1 MLLKNKIFSGLILAS
16 LAISADALADDMAA
30 FDPLTDGDF
39 GGLALQDDIPVAL
52 TAARLKQP
60 RAEVPASITVIEAK
74 QIEAWGVRTI
84 PELMRFVPGMFVGHG
99 DDQNN
104 RAVAYHASSPNIMR
118 RMQVLVDGRSVF
130 KAAIAQIIWD
140 DIPVA
145 MEDIQRVEVVRG
157 PNAASYGANAFLGVI
172 NIVTKH
178 AADTQGTTLRF
189 RKGNQGVEDSLF
201 SHSDRV
207 SDDAYRLTLQ
217 QNSDNGFDGRDATNG
232 EDDWHDSRRHGFAS
246 LYYDHDISESTQL
259 NWEAAYKYGNTD
271 IRKSDFDTDYPDQ
284 ITRQGFVMGK
294 LIHEFNQDHFSHLQ
308 AYWQTD
314 HRTQETSSCSSTTS
328 FDPVLLDEYRTNPE
342 WTQFVA
348 LGVPSIY
355 ADSNTTPQ
363 TLAAANY
370 LVGGIANN
378 SLTPEQV
385 EQLIE
390 ENLGK
395 TYTLQQSDLDAAAV
409 AFGNA
414 YNGSDFSQLGQLAC
428 GAGNINVREDR
439 YDIEWQDT
447 MQWTPALR
455 TVSGIS
461 YRRDSADSMTYFK
474 GAVHN
479 DTYRMFANGEWQAF
493 SHLVFNIGGMYEQE
507 DSNDSAFSPRVAA
520 NLLLTQ
526 QQSLRLVYSQ
536 AVRSPDLL
544 EKKPNYAVTLY
555 DLTDNYLNLDDGV
568 FFMNQVPDTRDLD
581 HEKITS
587 VELGYYGKLPELNLE
602 LDVKVYKDRLS
613 QLISNT
619 IALNSVYIASDTKMD
634 VKGVDWQLNW
644 QFNRNNWLWWSG
656 AYVDAAV
663 RLGDTSPLD
672 AKEID
677 RLAKVERRLSAE
689 WSNNVSWHH
698 DGNNWGSTL
707 TYFWHDGYNDLE
719 NKGLDFRRFEANLTK
734 TWDMNGYKPEV
745 GLFWHHLVDDSR
757 LVYPD
762 QVYAVNDIYSF
773 RAGITF

>member
-1 MLLKNKIFSGLILAS
+1 MLLKNTIFFGLILTS
-16 LAISADALADDMAA
+16 FTISEEVLADDMAA

-39 GGLALQDDIPVAL
+39 GGLSLQDDIPVAL

-84 PELMRFVPGMFVGHG
+84 PDLMRFVPGVFVGHG

-104 RAVAYHASSPNIMR
+104 RAIAYHASSPNIMR
-118 RMQVLVDGRSVF
+118 RLQVLVDGRSVF
-130 KAAIAQIIWD
+130 KAGIADVVWD

-178 AADTQGTTLRF
+178 PADTQGTNIRF
-189 RKGNQGVEDSLF
+189 RKGNQGVEDSL
-201 SHSDRV
+201 V
-207 SDDAYRLTLQ
+207 SYSGSVNDDAYRLTLQ
-217 QNSDNGFDGRDATNG
+217 QNADNGFDGRNSSNG
-232 EDDWHDSRRHGFAS
+232 EDDWRDSRRHSFAS
-246 LYYDHDISESTQL
+246 VYYDHRISDQTQL

-271 IRKSDFDTDYPDQ
+271 IRQNDFDVGYPDQ
-284 ITRQGFVMGK
+284 MTRQGFVMGK
-294 LIHEFNQDHFSHLQ
+294 LIHEFSQDHFSHLQ
-308 AYWQTD
+308 AYWQSD
-314 HRTQETSSCSSTTS
+314 RRTQEASSCSSTIS
-328 FDPVLLDEYRTNPE
+328 FDPVLLAEYRANPE
-342 WTQFVA
+342 WTKFVA
-348 LGVPSIY
+348 LALPSIY
-355 ADSNTTPQ
+355 ADSNSDTQ
-363 TLAAANY
+363 TLAAANS
-370 LVGGIANN
+370 LVGGIATN

-390 ENLGK
+390 DNLGE
-395 TYTLQQSDLDAAAV
+395 TYTLQQSDLDVAAV

-428 GAGNINVREDR
+428 GANDFNVSEDR
-439 YDIEWQDT
+439 YDVEWQDT
-447 MQWTPALR
+447 VQWTPQLR

-461 YRRDSADSMTYFK
+461 YRRDSVDSATYFK

-479 DTYRMFANGEWQAF
+479 DTYRVFANGEWRALT
-493 SHLVFNIGGMYEQE
+493 HLVFNVGGMYENE
-507 DSNDSAFSPRVAA
+507 DSNASAFSPRLAA

-544 EKKPNYAVTLY
+544 EKKPNYSVVVRG
-555 DLTDNYLNLDDGV
+555 LTDNYLNLDDGI
-568 FFMNQVPDTRDLD
+568 FFMNQVPGTRDLD

-602 LDVKVYKDRLS
+602 LDVKVYKDSLS

-656 AYVDAAV
+656 AYVDANV
-663 RLGDTSPLD
+663 RLGDTTRLN
-672 AKEID
+672 AKETD

-707 TYFWHDGYNDLE
+707 TYFWHSSYNDFDNTE
-719 NKGLDFRRFEANLTK
+719 PYYRRFEANLTK
-734 TWDMNGYKPEV
+734 TWSAKGYKPEV

-762 QVYAVNDIYSF
+762 QVYSVNDIYSF

>member
-1 MLLKNKIFSGLILAS
+1 MLLKNTIFSSFGLI
-16 LAISADALADDMAA
+16 ALAMSIEVCAADMAV
-30 FDPLTDGDF
+30 FDPLIDGDF
-39 GGLALQDDIPVAL
+39 GALSLQGDIPVAL

-60 RAEVPASITVIEAK
+60 RAQVPASITVIEAK

-84 PELMRFVPGMFVGHG
+84 PDLMRFVPGMFVGHG

-104 RAVAYHASSPNIMR
+104 RAIAYHASSPNIMR
-118 RMQVLVDGRSVF
+118 RLQVLVDGRSVF
-130 KAAIAQIIWD
+130 KAGIAEVVWD

-178 AADTQGTTLRF
+178 PADTQGTRIRF
-189 RKGNQGVEDSLF
+189 RKGNQGVEDSLV
-201 SHSDRV
+201 SHSGMV
-207 SDDAYRLTLQ
+207 HDDTYRLTFQ
-217 QNSDNGFDGRDATNG
+217 QNADNGFDGRNATNG
-232 EDDWHDSRRHGFAS
+232 EDDWRDSRRHGFTS
-246 LYYDHDISESTQL
+246 LYYDHQINEQTQL

-271 IRKSDFDTDYPDQ
+271 MRKSDFDLDYPDQ
-284 ITRQGFVMGK
+284 MTRQGFVMAK
-294 LIHEFNQDHFSHLQ
+294 LIHEFNQNHFSHMQ
-308 AYWQTD
+308 VYWQSD
-314 HRTQETSSCSSTTS
+314 RRTQGVHGCSPTTS
-328 FDPVLLDEYRTNPE
+328 FDPVLLQEYRANPE
-342 WTQFVA
+342 WTTFVA
-348 LGVPSIY
+348 LGVPSLY
-355 ADSNTTPQ
+355 ADSNTDPG

-370 LVGGIANN
+370 LVGGIATN

-390 ENLGK
+390 DNLGV
-395 TYTLQQSDLDAAAV
+395 TYDLQQSDLDAAAV

-414 YNGSDFSQLGQLAC
+414 YNGSDFSQLGQWAC
-428 GAGNINVREDR
+428 GTNDFSVREDR

-447 MQWTPALR
+447 VQWAPGLR
-455 TVSGIS
+455 TVSGMS
-461 YRRDSADSMTYFK
+461 YRRDSVDSATYFN

-479 DTYRMFANGEWQAF
+479 DTYRVFANGEWRALT
-493 SHLVFNIGGMYEQE
+493 HLVFNLGGMYETE
-507 DSNDSAFSPRVAA
+507 DSNASAFSPRVAA

-544 EKKPNYAVTLY
+544 EKKPNYSVLIR
-555 DLTDNYLNLDDGV
+555 DLTDNYLNLEDGV
-568 FFMNQVPDTRDLD
+568 FFMNQVSSTRGLD

-587 VELGYYGKLPELNLE
+587 VELGYYGNLPELNLE
-602 LDVKVYKDRLS
+602 LDVKAYKDSLS

-644 QFNRNNWLWWSG
+644 QFSRNNWLWWSG
-656 AYVDAAV
+656 AYVDADV
-663 RLGDTSPLD
+663 RLGDTRQLD
-672 AKEID
+672 DQEID
-677 RLAKVERRLSAE
+677 RLAKVELRLSAE

-698 DGNNWGSTL
+698 SGNNWGSTL
-707 TYFWHDGYNDLE
+707 TYFWHDSYNDFNNSE
-719 NKGLDFRRFEANLTK
+719 GDFRRLEVNLTK
-734 TWDMNGYKPEV
+734 TWSVQGYKPEV
-745 GLFWHHLVDDSR
+745 GLLWHHLINDSR

-762 QVYAVNDIYSF
+762 QAYSVNDIYLF

>member
-178 AADTQGTTLRF
+178 PADTQGTTIRF
-189 RKGNQGVEDSLF
+189 RKGNQGVEDSL
-201 SHSDRV
+201 V
-207 SDDAYRLTLQ
+207 SYSGSVNDDGYRLTLQ
-217 QNSDNGFDGRDATNG
+217 QNADNGFDGSEATKG
-232 EDDWHDSRRHGFAS
+232 RDDWRDSRRHAFAS
-246 LYYDHDISESTQL
+246 LYYDHRMSDQTQL

-271 IRKSDFDTDYPDQ
+271 IRKSDFDVGYPDQ
-284 ITRQGFVMGK
+284 MTRQGFVMAK

-308 AYWQTD
+308 VYWQSD
-314 HRTQETSSCSSTTS
+314 RRTQETSSCTSTTS
-328 FDPVLLDEYRTNPE
+328 LDPSLFSEYRANPD
-342 WTQFVA
+342 WTSFVA
-348 LGVPSIY
+348 LGIPSIY
-355 ADSNTTPQ
+355 ADSSADPD
-363 TLAAANY
+363 TLNAANY
-370 LVGGIANN
+370 LVGGIATN

-390 ENLGK
+390 TNLGV
-395 TYTLQQSDLDAAAV
+395 TYNLEQSDLDAAAA

-414 YNGSDFSQLGQLAC
+414 YNGSDFSQLGQLVC
-428 GAGNINVREDR
+428 GTGNFNVREDR

-447 MQWTPALR
+447 IQWTPALR
-455 TVSGIS
+455 TVSGVS
-461 YRRDSADSMTYFK
+461 YRRDRADSLTYFQ
-474 GAVHN
+474 GAEHN
-479 DTYRMFANGEWQAF
+479 DTYRAFANGEWRALT
-493 SHLVFNIGGMYEQE
+493 HLVFNVGGMYEEE
-507 DSNDSAFSPRVAA
+507 DSNASAFSPRVAA
-520 NLLLTQ
+520 NFLITQ

-544 EKKPNYAVTLY
+544 EKKPNYSFLLR
-555 DLTDNYLNLDDGV
+555 DLTDNYLNLDSGR

-602 LDVKVYKDRLS
+602 LDVKVYKDSLS

-644 QFNRNNWLWWSG
+644 QFSRNNWLWWSG

-663 RLGDTSPLD
+663 RLGDISQLD
-672 AKEID
+672 DKEIG
-677 RLAKVERRLSAE
+677 RLSKVERRLSAQ

-707 TYFWHDGYNDLE
+707 TYLWHDGYNNFNNND
-719 NKGLDFRRFEANLTK
+719 GDYRRFEANLTK
-734 TWDMNGYKPEV
+734 TWSVKGYKPEV